1 MENLNNA
8 VKYIVENE
16 LLKAKEIIHA
26 SLYEKMGKILED
38 KLMEF
43 APTVFSEKKEEEE
56 EEEGDED
63 TSSRDDDDDDD
74 DDEEEEDDTED
85 MKEGFG
91 DFASHL
97 TDVVAYLEQESGTTL
112 SEEQISEVAHMI
124 LNEKLDEVGEEDDDV
139 DNDGDEDESDDY
151 LKNRRKKI
159 GKRIKD
165 EDEDEDDKLDEALR
179 STVDRE
185 GNHTPGLIRS
195 VIGALG
201 GKRISPK
208 QSVLSAQRK
217 EQHGI
222 ETREQGNAA
231 NRERAEGDRKYRE
244 KSDKADSQASDRRI
258 AGESAKAAK
267 ESQADLERRNSRIK
281 KYGTTQGLEAA
292 DHSDLYN
299 K

>member
-56 EEEGDED
+56 EEEEDED

-85 MKEGFG
+85 MKEGFS

-124 LNEKLDEVGEEDDDV
+124 LNEKLDEVGEEDEDV

-159 GKRIKD
+159 GKRIKDED

-208 QSVLSAQRK
+208 QSVLSASRK

-231 NRERAEGDRKYRE
+231 KRERGEADRKYRE
-244 KSDKADSQASDRRI
+244 KSDSADRQASDRHV
-258 AGESAKAAK
+258 AGEAAALAKDMAA
-267 ESQADLERRNSRIK
+267 ARDRRN
-281 KYGTTQGLEAA
+281 
-292 DHSDLYN
+292 N
-299 K
+299 KLISNPASQEDIANGQAF

>member
-74 DDEEEEDDTED
+74 DDDEEEEDDTED
-85 MKEGFG
+85 MKEGFS

-151 LKNRRKKI
+151 LKNRRKTI
-159 GKRIKD
+159 GKSIKD
-165 EDEDEDDKLDEALR
+165 EDEDEDEDKLDEAIR
-179 STVDRE
+179 SSVDRE
-185 GNHTPGLIRS
+185 GNHTPGVIRS
-195 VIGALG
+195 LISKLG
-201 GKRISPK
+201 GKGISDK
-208 QSVLSAQRK
+208 HSVLSADRK
-217 EQHGI
+217 RY
-222 ETREQGNAA
+222 REEDRQ
-231 NRERAEGDRKYRE
+231 ERAEIDRPAAEQAAARRQH
-244 KSDKADSQASDRRI
+244 SDSEHLKVVKANQAAHDFRRDYKP
-258 AGESAKAAK
+258 SAAK
-267 ESQADLERRNSRIK
+267 GLGDKHVDERTSQEDLAN
-281 KYGTTQGLEAA
+281 GQAF
-292 DHSDLYN
+292 
-299 K
+299 

>member
-56 EEEGDED
+56 EEEDED
-63 TSSRDDDDDDD
+63 TSSRDDDDND

-85 MKEGFG
+85 MKEGFS

-124 LNEKLDEVGEEDDDV
+124 LNEKLDEVGEEDEDI

-159 GKRIKD
+159 GKSIKDED

-185 GNHTPGLIRS
+185 GNHTPGLIRK
-195 VIGALG
+195 VIGRLG
-201 GKRISPK
+201 GNRISPK
-208 QSVLSAQRK
+208 QSVLSASRK
-217 EQHGI
+217 EEHGI
-222 ETREQGNAA
+222 ETREQGHAA
-231 NRERAEGDRKYRE
+231 NRARAAADQKYKE
-244 KSDKADSQASDRRI
+244 DSAEADSRASKRRI
-258 AGESAKAAK
+258 AADSAREAK
-267 ESQADLERRNSRIK
+267 ESQDGLEARNARIK
-281 KYGTTQGLEAA
+281 KHGTTQGLSAPNF
-292 DHSDLYN
+292 SDL
-299 K
+299 

>member
-56 EEEGDED
+56 EEGDED
-63 TSSRDDDDDDD
+63 TSSRDDDSRDD
-74 DDEEEEDDTED
+74 DDEEDADDKEDDTED
-85 MKEGFG
+85 MKEGFS

-97 TDVVAYLEQESGTTL
+97 TDVVAYLEKESGTTL

-165 EDEDEDDKLDEALR
+165 EDEDEDDKLDEAALR

-185 GNHTPGLIRS
+185 GNHTPGIIRS
-195 VIGALG
+195 AIAALG
-201 GKRISPK
+201 GREISI
-208 QSVLSAQRK
+208 QNAGTASANADRHRMRQAEKDHERAK
-217 EQHGI
+217 SNI
-222 ETREQGNAA
+222 AA
-231 NRERAEGDRKYRE
+231 NKAADAGAK
-244 KSDKADSQASDRRI
+244 DKADRWQAHLDADAALKRRI
-258 AGESAKAAK
+258 G
-267 ESQADLERRNSRIK
+267 
-281 KYGTTQGLEAA
+281 
-292 DHSDLYN
+292 
-299 K
+299 

>member
-56 EEEGDED
+56 EEGDED

-74 DDEEEEDDTED
+74 DEEEEDETED
-85 MKEGFG
+85 MKEGFS

-159 GKRIKD
+159 GKSIKD
-165 EDEDEDDKLDEALR
+165 EDEDEDEDKLDEALR
-179 STVDRE
+179 SSVDRE

-195 VIGALG
+195 VISRLG
-201 GKRISPK
+201 GKGISSKNSELSTRTKRYREEDK
-208 QSVLSAQRK
+208 Q
-217 EQHGI
+217 
-222 ETREQGNAA
+222 
-231 NRERAEGDRKYRE
+231 ERAEIDRPAAEQAAARRQH
-244 KSDKADSQASDRRI
+244 SDSEASRRKETLQAKHT
-258 AGESAKAAK
+258 AP
-267 ESQADLERRNSRIK
+267 
-281 KYGTTQGLEAA
+281 KYGSIKQ
-292 DHSDLYN
+292 HSTPSAHDIVS
-299 K
+299 KPASQKDIASGHAF

>member
-56 EEEGDED
+56 EEEEEGDED
-63 TSSRDDDDDDD
+63 TSSRDDDDDDDDD

-85 MKEGFG
+85 MKEGFS

-124 LNEKLDEVGEEDDDV
+124 LNEKLDEVGEEDEDV

-159 GKRIKD
+159 GKSIKD
-165 EDEDEDDKLDEALR
+165 EDEDED
-179 STVDRE
+179 E
-185 GNHTPGLIRS
+185 G
-195 VIGALG
+195 
-201 GKRISPK
+201 K
-208 QSVLSAQRK
+208 
-217 EQHGI
+217 
-222 ETREQGNAA
+222 
-231 NRERAEGDRKYRE
+231 
-244 KSDKADSQASDRRI
+244 
-258 AGESAKAAK
+258 
-267 ESQADLERRNSRIK
+267 
-281 KYGTTQGLEAA
+281 
-292 DHSDLYN
+292 
-299 K
+299 

>member
-63 TSSRDDDDDDD
+63 TSSRDDDDD
-74 DDEEEEDDTED
+74 EEEEDDTED
-85 MKEGFG
+85 MKEGFS

-165 EDEDEDDKLDEALR
+165 EDEDEDEDKLDEALR
-179 STVDRE
+179 SSVDRE
-185 GNHTPGLIRS
+185 GNHTPGTIRK
-195 VIGALG
+195 VISALG
-201 GKRISPK
+201 GKRISDK
-208 QSVLSAQRK
+208 NSELSTKTKRY
-217 EQHGI
+217 
-222 ETREQGNAA
+222 REEDRQ
-231 NRERAEGDRKYRE
+231 ERAEIDRPAAE
-244 KSDKADSQASDRRI
+244 QAAARR
-258 AGESAKAAK
+258 
-267 ESQADLERRNSRIK
+267 Q
-281 KYGTTQGLEAA
+281 
-292 DHSDLYN
+292 HSDSEASRRKETLQAKHTAPKYTSAPSHPGD
-299 K
+299 KHGDERTSQKDIASGHAF